1 MEYGDINRI
10 RKAVNRLDEEMVAGY
25 GNPKYYRDPDM
36 AFRLTCYQYQD
47 YLAKVIAEL
56 NEVEIPKGMEVATFT
71 KGMVLTSTLN
81 WGSCAEYDV
90 DSSMYR
96 RRFLTLFLIQIS
108 DHVMDLCERE
118 FQYRSPGVGI
128 YEHGY
133 FYLQDMQKK
142 ISQFIQAFLTG
153 NAWRE
158 LILDMLEYSILLDV
172 KKRRKQE
179 AMIDGAKQLIYDI
192 RKGYEKKLF
201 VKPLLPENLII
212 QNIFLLVALLCHGTG
227 EINKVPKFQSYEHKK
242 AGKDD
247 YRYQIAF
254 LGKGI
259 LTSPDHTKGCIMQ
272 DIFEDAR
279 PDLRY
284 NFKNLDHDPYLEM
297 GCRGLDFVDFIINDK
312 RVHKLIDKLLWRSG
326 YWF

>member
-56 NEVEIPKGMEVATFT
+56 NEVEIPKGMEIATFT
-71 KGMVLTSTLN
+71 KGMVLTSSLN

-201 VKPLLPENLII
+201 VKPCL
-212 QNIFLLVALLCHGTG
+212 
-227 EINKVPKFQSYEHKK
+227 
-242 AGKDD
+242 
-247 YRYQIAF
+247 
-254 LGKGI
+254 
-259 LTSPDHTKGCIMQ
+259 
-272 DIFEDAR
+272 
-279 PDLRY
+279 
-284 NFKNLDHDPYLEM
+284 
-297 GCRGLDFVDFIINDK
+297 
-312 RVHKLIDKLLWRSG
+312 
-326 YWF
+326 